1 MSIGTQVL
9 SQQPGFLDLKALES
23 ADVIYT
29 ADTQQGYYARSD
41 IFMAV
46 LKKVSSL
53 LGYVIYIGMHV
64 RIFSIQY

>member
-1 MSIGTQVL
+1 MQVL

-29 ADTQQGYYARSD
+29 VDTQRRYYARSD
-41 IFMAV
+41 IFTAV

-53 LGYVIYIGMHV
+53 LGYDVT
-64 RIFSIQY
+64 